1 MQTDNTSSLD
11 VAVVQPNIHLSQKW
25 KPGGA
30 RENIAS
36 LIKYSESAIEANVD
50 LIVWPESATSV
61 NILRGN
67 PSNLNRIQSSLDDT
81 KLISGIPYNSGY
93 NLNRLVYNS
102 VVMISSDSVSELYH
116 KIKLVPMAEYIPLSE
131 YFPFLKKFSLGILGN
146 CTRGEKYT
154 LYDIKDTKFAPMVCI
169 ESTFPSLNRE
179 FVKQGAEVLVY
190 VVNDGWYEHPPE
202 PQQHAR
208 QAIYRAVENRR
219 PVIRG
224 SNTGIS
230 MIIDPSGNI
239 VRQLP
244 LNQAGVISANIS
256 PKDWITFYTRF
267 GDIFAQL
274 NSVISL
280 FFILG
285 IFIRKK

>member
-1 MQTDNTSSLD
+1 
-11 VAVVQPNIHLSQKW
+11 
-25 KPGGA
+25 
-30 RENIAS
+30 
-36 LIKYSESAIEANVD
+36 
-50 LIVWPESATSV
+50 
-61 NILRGN
+61 
-67 PSNLNRIQSSLDDT
+67 
-81 KLISGIPYNSGY
+81 
-93 NLNRLVYNS
+93 
-102 VVMISSDSVSELYH
+102 
-116 KIKLVPMAEYIPLSE
+116 MAEYIPLSE
-131 YFPFLKKFSLGILGN
+131 YFPFLKKFTLGVLGN
-146 CTRGEKYT
+146 CTRGKDYT
-154 LYDIKDTKFAPMVCI
+154 LFEIKETKIAPMVCI

-219 PVIRG
+219 PVIRCT
-224 SNTGIS
+224 NTGIS

-239 VRQLP
+239 TRQLP

-256 PKDWITFYTRF
+256 PKNGITFYTHY
-267 GDIFAQL
+267 GDIFAKL

-280 FFILG
+280 LFILG